1 MQNAFSFR
9 SPKETINDYIYY
21 ILGWNVNK
29 HQVVYTFVILGS
41 YQGLTL
47 NAELSNKAYIH
58 QSN

>member
-9 SPKETINDYIYY
+9 SPKETINDCY

-41 YQGLTL
+41 HQGLTL

>member
-1 MQNAFSFR
+1 MHLALGHL
-9 SPKETINDYIYY
+9 ETINDCY

-47 NAELSNKAYIH
+47 NTELSNKAYIH